1 MLYSTRFDL
10 HIHTHTH
17 DSLYNNT
24 GKDGESAAAIMP
36 SHLHGDHWPLQLPG
50 VVEAGQWLVAVGE
63 LSAGGWLAAVEWWAG
78 PCWLAESRG
87 WPNRVCRWPSG
98 TWSKAWSRLDPRE
111 NGRKSFKDISS
122 SQSSNSE
129 LLIITVN
136 DIFMHVTNLCELI
149 KTGLLINNIV
159 F

>member
-1 MLYSTRFDL
+1 MPYSTRFDL
-10 HIHTHTH
+10 HIHTHTHTH

-36 SHLHGDHWPLQLPG
+36 SHLHGDHWPLQLLG

-63 LSAGGWLAAVEWWAG
+63 LSAGGWLAAVEWWVG
-78 PCWLAESRG
+78 PCWLVESRG
-87 WPNRVCRWPSG
+87 WLNRVCRWLSG

-111 NGRKSFKDISS
+111 NGRRSFKDISS

-129 LLIITVN
+129 LLFITVKRHFYAC
-136 DIFMHVTNLCELI
+136 DKFMRIHQNGILD
-149 KTGLLINNIV
+149 K
-159 F
+159 